1 MVSRPL
7 VRLGSF
13 YLTTSWSLAAVQVLL
28 PRVEKAKQQ
37 NSPDEEYSMD
47 LVTDLVKT
55 AMDCRGMTPVLR
67 VLSRPLTFNLNSIH
81 RAANPKICRS
91 FGSMLAPSTST
102 ILRFG
107 LQYPRFQLTFKRPS
121 YASQSRL

>member
-7 VRLGSF
+7 VRMGSF
-13 YLTTSWSLAAVQVLL
+13 YLTNSWSLAAVQVLL

-37 NSPDEEYSMD
+37 NNHDEEYSMD

-67 VLSRPLTFNLNSIH
+67 VLSRRLTFNPNSIH
-81 RAANPKICRS
+81 RAANPKVCRS
-91 FGSMLAPSTST
+91 FGSMLAPSTCT
-102 ILRFG
+102 ILRFM
-107 LQYPRFQLTFKRPS
+107 LQYFRLQLTFKRPS
-121 YASQSRL
+121 YASQSRC

>member
-7 VRLGSF
+7 VRIGSF
-13 YLTTSWSLAAVQVLL
+13 CLTNSWLLAAVQVLL

-37 NSPDEEYSMD
+37 NNPDEEYSMD

-67 VLSRPLTFNLNSIH
+67 VLSRRLTFNPNSIH
-81 RAANPKICRS
+81 SAANPKVFRS
-91 FGSMLAPSTST
+91 FGSMLAPSTCT

-107 LQYPRFQLTFKRPS
+107 LQYPRLQLTFKRPS